1 MDIRR
6 DMYANLVLSGGTTV
20 IPGLG
25 DRLLKELGSMAQPGV
40 RIRVV
45 APPERKYSAWIG
57 GSILDSLSTFQ
68 QVSSSFPQDRP
79 NMTQF
84 GLI

>member
-25 DRLLKELGSMAQPGV
+25 DRLLKELGSMALPGV

-45 APPERKYSAWIG
+45 APPESK
-57 GSILDSLSTFQ
+57 SISLFQ
-68 QVSSSFPQDRP
+68 
-79 NMTQF
+79 
-84 GLI
+84 